1 MYCNKEDNQIKE
13 ISPDNVAKTMIRGE
27 KAITNI
33 KNFLS
38 GETDESEFL
47 QQSAQLT
54 KEANQSS
61 KSETNR
67 SKKNENITYQAE
79 KKEKNLS
86 KVDDAITEITIYPTP
101 INPSQLLQEIEQ
113 LIKKVIVCSDETAV
127 AATLWTA
134 MTWLIDDIQVAPLAV
149 ITAPEK
155 RCGKSQFISLIGK
168 LVLRPLPASNI
179 TTAALFRSIELWK
192 PTILLDEADTFLKGN
207 EDLRGII
214 NAGHSRGSA
223 FVIRVVGKEHIP
235 QKFSV
240 WGAKAI
246 AGIGSLS
253 DTLMDRAINLRMRRK
268 RNDEKVVRLKS
279 IDDDIFQKL
288 TSMLARFSN
297 DYSQLIRK
305 ARPRLPNELNDR
317 EQDNWEPLFA
327 IADVAGNDW
336 AERAR
341 KAALNI
347 SKSNQNATTSIGIE
361 LLSAIHDVFQNK
373 MIARI
378 STAELIKTLCS
389 DEEQAWSTFNRGQ
402 PISPRQLATLLK
414 EYGIQSKGIRIGY
427 GTPKGYEKEQFTEA
441 FARYLLPE
449 EKV

>member
-1 MYCNKEDNQIKE
+1 
-13 ISPDNVAKTMIRGE
+13 
-27 KAITNI
+27 
-33 KNFLS
+33 
-38 GETDESEFL
+38 
-47 QQSAQLT
+47 
-54 KEANQSS
+54 
-61 KSETNR
+61 
-67 SKKNENITYQAE
+67 
-79 KKEKNLS
+79 
-86 KVDDAITEITIYPTP
+86 
-101 INPSQLLQEIEQ
+101 
-113 LIKKVIVCSDETAV
+113 
-127 AATLWTA
+127 
-134 MTWLIDDIQVAPLAV
+134 MTWFIDDIQVAPLAV

-268 RNDEKVVRLKS
+268 RNDEKVVRLNS

-288 TSMLARFSN
+288 TSMLARFSK

-347 SKSNQNATTSIGIE
+347 SKSNQNETTSIGIE

-389 DEEQAWSTFNRGQ
+389 DEEQAWLTFNRGQ

-427 GTPKGYEKEQFTEA
+427 GTPKGYEKEQFAEA